1 MQIFMSWMG
10 ENGWSGLYPWPSILP
25 SCPIPSHSLNSS
37 SSSPRLMCRRG
48 RHSSGVREHRPQAT
62 SIMTTLSSFIGWS
75 WSAGQRHSRGG
86 QRKSRYPGDRGRY
99 LKSSHKKLI
108 GGSVFLQASPAQC
121 GFGLGKVR
129 SESPPVKLNK
139 EHENVLNNYCLFA
152 CSLHTYL
159 FPPAVHTMG
168 RPALA
173 DAQALIA
180 PPSPDLCS

>member
-1 MQIFMSWMG
+1 MA
-10 ENGWSGLYPWPSILP
+10 GLVYIPGLLFFLSA
-25 SCPIPSHSLNSS
+25 PSHSLNSSSSS

-48 RHSSGVREHRPQAT
+48 HHSSGVREHRPQAT

-75 WSAGQRHSRGG
+75 WSVGQRHSRGG
-86 QRKSRYPGDRGRY
+86 QGKSRYPGDRGRY
-99 LKSSHKKLI
+99 LKSSHKKLT
-108 GGSVFLQASPAQC
+108 GGICFFFFLQASSAQC

-173 DAQALIA
+173 DAQTLIA